1 MGASPKWSFSAF
13 SMTRIKKGRPATPP
27 QFHKQQTGL
36 FPGQLI
42 ITKNVANLEKT
53 YEVSLDELQ
62 LRCSI
67 DAITQTL
74 SQMDYLGPADSPETR
89 AQKAALIDLLSLL
102 TPHLNNE

>member
-1 MGASPKWSFSAF
+1 
-13 SMTRIKKGRPATPP
+13 MTK
-27 QFHKQQTGL
+27 
-36 FPGQLI
+36 
-42 ITKNVANLEKT
+42 VEKT

-74 SQMDYLGPADSPETR
+74 SQMDYLGPEDSPQTR